1 MVHRFSSKPST
12 VPFTFFSNF
21 MLEKPVV
28 AFDPEGL
35 CLAGRAPLSCGGLC
49 GPFETPQNKPPA
61 FGPKGKKIFKV
72 RIWWGFFQNA
82 LGATR
87 LRGRLVFEEERRS
100 SAPRLMIR

>member
-1 MVHRFSSKPST
+1 
-12 VPFTFFSNF
+12 

-28 AFDPEGL
+28 AFDSEGL
-35 CLAGRAPLSCGGLC
+35 CLAGRAPLFCGGLN
-49 GPFETPQNKPPA
+49 GFSETAQDKPPA
-61 FGPKGKKIFKV
+61 FGPKGKKNFQV